1 MVKMA
6 DIGTIRKL
14 ILGGAIIQILFI
26 IYFFLEA
33 LLWPLIIAPRVDP
46 NLLPL
51 PPEVDPALFVA
62 WLIQVLVVLDL
73 LRGLVG
79 LILVIPWFMWRK
91 DPSTHKKGL
100 IITGIIGLIIA
111 GTLPGLLVLLG
122 GIFTPSEL

>member
-1 MVKMA
+1 MV

-26 IYFFLEA
+26 IYFFLQA
-33 LLWPLIIAPRVDP
+33 LFWPLIIAPRVDP

-51 PPEVDPALFVA
+51 PPEVDPTLFLA
-62 WLIQVLVVLDL
+62 WLIQVMVAINL

-79 LILVIPWFMWRK
+79 LIVVTPWFMWRK
-91 DPSTHKKGL
+91 SPSAHKKGL

-111 GTLPGLLVLLG
+111 GTLPGLLVLIG
-122 GIFTPSEL
+122 GALAPPEP